1 MRELALHVLDLLQN
15 AAEAGATRVTL
26 VVDEDWQADRLTIV
40 VDDNGRG
47 MTPDTIARVTDPFF
61 TTRTTRHVGLGLP
74 LLVASAERSGGALTI
89 CSRPGAGSTVEAT
102 FRLSHA
108 DRQPLGDLADSLLAF
123 LLGESAP
130 GLSYRHEV
138 IGHGSCPP
146 TKFEFDT
153 AAIAAELGPVPL
165 NHPVVQRWLAE
176 FLAEGEAQCQVV
188 S

>member
-26 VVDEDWQADRLTIV
+26 LVNEDWPVDRLTII

-47 MTPDTIARVTDPFF
+47 MAPETIARVTDPFF

-74 LLVASAERSGGALTI
+74 LLAASAERSGGALAI
-89 CSRPGAGSTVEAT
+89 RSRTGAGSTVEAT
-102 FRLSHA
+102 FRLSHP
-108 DRQPLGDLADSLLAF
+108 DRQPLGDLASSLLAF
-123 LLGESAP
+123 LLGERAP
-130 GLSYRHEV
+130 GLHHRHEV
-138 IGHGSCPP
+138 IRHGGCSPI
-146 TKFEFDT
+146 KFEFDT
-153 AAIAAELGPVPL
+153 AAIAAELGTVPL
-165 NHPVVQRWLAE
+165 NHPAVQRWLAE